1 MRIVYAILNKIILWA
16 FNSRSRSNDKFNRDF
31 LSNRRSPEDHARK
44 SWGNVTR
51 CVMLLSN
58 LLTDDTCKIIN
69 STTRSGVRL
78 VWAYVS
84 ENELDLYFQAHL
96 HREKCKEESD
106 FTSLSCLSC
115 MTALRHKTL
124 QLFDRFVFVINQNA
138 FQLFGL
144 TRWQR
149 RFTPIVLYAICGVN
163 GSSLTRSLTIDTFDT
178 TNIDCYELIF
188 KLVMWKCC

>member
-1 MRIVYAILNKIILWA
+1 MWEAITRKFTKLHTKGPSTKLMRIVYAILNKIILWA
-16 FNSRSRSNDKFNRDF
+16 FNSRSRGNDKFNRDF

-84 ENELDLYFQAHL
+84 ENEFDLYFQAHL
-96 HREKCKEESD
+96 HREKCKEESY
-106 FTSLSCLSC
+106 FTSLSCLILHDCIS
-115 MTALRHKTL
+115 TQNPPTL
-124 QLFDRFVFVINQNA
+124 WSLCFLLLIKMHFNCLAWQGDSAASHQLFYMRFA
-138 FQLFGL
+138 
-144 TRWQR
+144 
-149 RFTPIVLYAICGVN
+149 
-163 GSSLTRSLTIDTFDT
+163 
-178 TNIDCYELIF
+178 E
-188 KLVMWKCC
+188 